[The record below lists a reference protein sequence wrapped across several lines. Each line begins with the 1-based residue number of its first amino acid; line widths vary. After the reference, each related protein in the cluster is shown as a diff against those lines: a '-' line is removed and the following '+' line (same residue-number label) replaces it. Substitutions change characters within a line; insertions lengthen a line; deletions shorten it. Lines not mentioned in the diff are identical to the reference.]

1 MAGRPL
7 KQGLDY
13 FSLDVDFFQSAKV
26 RRIIKACG
34 VKAVSVLI
42 CLLANIYRKDGYF
55 LKWDG
60 DMAFLVAD
68 EIGAGMANAE
78 AMVTDVLQKAL
89 SADFFDA
96 GIFEE
101 YGVLT
106 SEGIQE
112 RFFTASERRK
122 RIEIIQ
128 EIFLLNP
135 SEVQKNAVWK
145 STTTMPF
152 FKKKRD
158 FGINVDNN
166 SINVSKNS
174 INVDTNEQSKGKE
187 SKGKGSKVEESK
199 EAINVDNNSI
209 IADKNSNNVD
219 NNSIYVGNNGV
230 NVNNNSST
238 TFSQAVL
245 DVYQREIRPMLS
257 DVEIEKLADDVAR
270 YGEPTVIKAIQRAA
284 IRNKRSI
291 GYVEGILRKWE
302 VNGYD
307 EEGSSNRPK
316 ENPQIAMARQAVD
329 MLRGEN
335 KE

>member
-13 FSLDVDFFQSAKV
+13 FSLDVDFFQSVKV
-26 RRIIKACG
+26 KRIIKAQG
-34 VKAVSVLI
+34 FQSTSVLI
-42 CLLANIYRKDGYF
+42 CLLSNIYRKDGYY
-55 LKWDG
+55 LKWDE
-60 DMAFLVAD
+60 DMPFLIAD
-68 EIGAGMANAE
+68 ELGVGAGE
-78 AMVTDVLQKAL
+78 RMVTEVLQKAL
-89 SADFFDA
+89 SVDFFDA

-112 RFFTASERRK
+112 RFFTASERRR

-135 SEVQKNAVWK
+135 LEVQKNAVWK
-145 STTTMPF
+145 SATIMPF

-166 SINVSKNS
+166 SIIADKNS
-174 INVDTNEQSKGKE
+174 NNVDTNEQSKGKE

-209 IADKNSNNVD
+209 
-219 NNSIYVGNNGV
+219 YVGNNAV

-238 TFSQAVL
+238 TIPQSVL
-245 DVYQREIRPMLS
+245 DVYQIEIRPGLS
-257 DVEIEKLADDVAR
+257 DVEAERLADDVAR
-270 YGEPTVIKAIQRAA
+270 YGEAVVIKAIQRAA

-307 EEGSSNRPK
+307 EEGSPNRTK
-316 ENPQIAMARQAVD
+316 ENPQIAMAKQAME

-335 KE
+335 PQ

>member
-26 RRIIKACG
+26 KRIIKAQG
-34 VKAVSVLI
+34 FQSTSVLI
-42 CLLANIYRKDGYF
+42 CLLSNIYRKDGYY
-55 LKWDG
+55 LKWDE
-60 DMAFLVAD
+60 DMPFLIAD
-68 EIGAGMANAE
+68 ELGVGAGE
-78 AMVTDVLQKAL
+78 RMVTEVLQKAL
-89 SADFFDA
+89 SVDFFDA

-112 RFFTASERRK
+112 RFFTAIERRK
-122 RIEIIQ
+122 RVEIIQ
-128 EIFLLNP
+128 EFFLLNP
-135 SEVQKNAVWK
+135 LEVQKNAVWK
-145 STTTMPF
+145 SATTMPF
-152 FKKKRD
+152 FKKKCD

-166 SINVSKNS
+166 SIYVGNNS
-174 INVDTNEQSKGKE
+174 ISADNNEQSKGKE

-209 IADKNSNNVD
+209 SADKNSNNV
-219 NNSIYVGNNGV
+219 S
-230 NVNNNSST
+230 NNSST
-238 TFSQAVL
+238 TIPQSVL
-245 DVYQREIRPMLS
+245 DVYQTEIRPICSSL
-257 DVEIEKLADDVAR
+257 ELEKLADDVER
-270 YGEPTVIKAIQRAA
+270 YGEQVVIKAIQRAA

-307 EEGSSNRPK
+307 EEGTSNKPK
-316 ENPQIAMARQAVD
+316 ENPQIAMAKQAIE
-329 MLRGEN
+329 MLRGEQPQ
-335 KE
+335 

>member
-26 RRIIKACG
+26 KRIIKAQG
-34 VKAVSVLI
+34 FQSTSVLI
-42 CLLANIYRKDGYF
+42 CLLSNIYRKDGYY
-55 LKWDG
+55 LKWDE
-60 DMAFLVAD
+60 DMPFLIAD
-68 EIGAGMANAE
+68 ELGVGAGE
-78 AMVTDVLQKAL
+78 RMVTEVLQKAL
-89 SADFFDA
+89 SVDFFDA

-112 RFFTASERRK
+112 RFFTASERRR

-135 SEVQKNAVWK
+135 LEVQKNAVWK
-145 STTTMPF
+145 SATTMPF

-166 SINVSKNS
+166 SI
-174 INVDTNEQSKGKE
+174 
-187 SKGKGSKVEESK
+187 
-199 EAINVDNNSI
+199 
-209 IADKNSNNVD
+209 IADKNSNNVS
-219 NNSIYVGNNGV
+219 NNSIYVD
-230 NVNNNSST
+230 NNSST
-238 TFSQAVL
+238 TIPQAVI
-245 DVYQREIRPMLS
+245 DVYQIEIRPGLS
-257 DVEIEKLADDVAR
+257 DVEAERLADDVAR
-270 YGEPTVIKAIQRAA
+270 YGEAMVIKAIQRAA

-307 EEGSSNRPK
+307 EEGTSNRPK
-316 ENPQIAMARQAVD
+316 ENPQIAMAKQAME

-335 KE
+335 TQ